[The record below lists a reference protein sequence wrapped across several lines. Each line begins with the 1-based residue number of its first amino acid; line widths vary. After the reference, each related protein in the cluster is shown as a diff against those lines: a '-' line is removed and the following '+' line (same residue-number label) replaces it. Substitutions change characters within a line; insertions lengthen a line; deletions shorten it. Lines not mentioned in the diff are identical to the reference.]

1 MGTKLKKVDRM
12 VMVCG
17 GSGNDAVM
25 LRGDTCGVVVG
36 NYSKELEPLKGLRR
50 MYFSKQEYA
59 SGIIDGINHYGFTR
73 E

>member
-1 MGTKLKKVDRM
+1 
-12 VMVCG
+12 MVCG

-25 LRGDTCGVVVG
+25 LRGDTSGVVVG

-50 MYFSKQEYA
+50 MYFSEKEYA
-59 SGIIDGINHYGFTR
+59 AGIIDGINHYRFTQ